1 MKQPEQIE
9 HKGVV
14 RSVEQGVVRVAIVV
28 NEACGSCAS
37 RKACS
42 MGQSEK
48 REITVY
54 TADAC
59 NYTVGEQ
66 VEVGAKQS
74 LGVVAVLLCYVVPL
88 VVLVAS
94 LATTIGCGVTEGV
107 SVTHP
112 GITQTNITA
121 HYPRLIYAIIKY
133 PMRVI
138 FMRPRKACLSTLCGL
153 FADPTENEWIGPR
166 VLDIWGLPKISRLDS
181 CSKSEIM
188 LIRER
193 AEKIYT
199 DMYL

>member
-1 MKQPEQIE
+1 M
-9 HKGVV
+9 
-14 RSVEQGVVRVAIVV
+14 RVAIVV

-59 NYTVGEQ
+59 NYSVGEQ

-94 LATTIGCGVTEGV
+94 LATTIGCGVIEGV
-107 SVTHP
+107 SAIVSLGATLL
-112 GITQTNITA
+112 
-121 HYPRLIYAIIKY
+121 YYAVLYLFRNRISKRIIFTINK
-133 PMRVI
+133 
-138 FMRPRKACLSTLCGL
+138 K
-153 FADPTENEWIGPR
+153 
-166 VLDIWGLPKISRLDS
+166 
-181 CSKSEIM
+181 
-188 LIRER
+188 
-193 AEKIYT
+193 
-199 DMYL
+199 

>member
-59 NYTVGEQ
+59 NYSVGEQ

-94 LATTIGCGVTEGV
+94 LATTIGYGVTEGV
-107 SVTHP
+107 SAIVSLVATLL
-112 GITQTNITA
+112 
-121 HYPRLIYAIIKY
+121 YYAVLYLFRNRISKRIIFTINK
-133 PMRVI
+133 
-138 FMRPRKACLSTLCGL
+138 K
-153 FADPTENEWIGPR
+153 
-166 VLDIWGLPKISRLDS
+166 
-181 CSKSEIM
+181 
-188 LIRER
+188 
-193 AEKIYT
+193 
-199 DMYL
+199 